1 MIHNEFIAKLTPS
14 DIIQIVGILV
24 SLLTALV
31 AIIISLA
38 TMHQN
43 SKMIEESSRAVIS
56 IYPQTINT
64 GTPMLFMVI
73 KNFGNSPA
81 AIRKFDY
88 NFDFTDC
95 YQFRS
100 DRDYLKDFVGSSL
113 APGQALLCSLDYTK
127 LTRPVL
133 LTFLCFSP
141 TLVIQDTGIPEY
153 LQKGDFYG
161 YYKTLSSYSSI
172 HISPKISFLPQAQEK
187 VQSS

>member
-1 MIHNEFIAKLTPS
+1 MIHNEFIAKLAPS

-31 AIIISLA
+31 AIVISLI
-38 TMHQN
+38 TIRQN

-88 NFDFTDC
+88 DFDFTDC

-127 LTRPVL
+127 LTRPVTFSL
-133 LTFLCFSP
+133 EYCSGSKKYQESLTVDLRAGMNVPVPKTATSGSEMRTISY
-141 TLVIQDTGIPEY
+141 TLQEM
-153 LQKGDFYG
+153 LQKN
-161 YYKTLSSYSSI
+161 L
-172 HISPKISFLPQAQEK
+172 
-187 VQSS
+187 